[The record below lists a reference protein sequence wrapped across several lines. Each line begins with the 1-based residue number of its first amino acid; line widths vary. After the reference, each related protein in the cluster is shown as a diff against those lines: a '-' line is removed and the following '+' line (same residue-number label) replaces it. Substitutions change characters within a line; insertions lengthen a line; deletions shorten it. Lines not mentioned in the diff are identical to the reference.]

1 MEGQTSQII
10 AGLVREYGLYA
21 LIGMGI
27 GAALLVFTIGMQ
39 SRREQMRRASQAHDA
54 ARAALEATGSFI
66 YGEPLEDEEL
76 SRRLGDM
83 MQAPPKKSDP
93 PPSPQPSE

>member
-1 MEGQTSQII
+1 MDGQTSQMI
-10 AGLVREYGLYA
+10 ADLVREYGVYA
-21 LIGMGI
+21 MIGVGI
-27 GAALLVFTIGMQ
+27 GVALLIFTIGMQ
-39 SRREQMRRASQAHDA
+39 SRRDQMRRADQSRDA

-83 MQAPPKKSDP
+83 MQAPARKSDQSSAP
-93 PPSPQPSE
+93 